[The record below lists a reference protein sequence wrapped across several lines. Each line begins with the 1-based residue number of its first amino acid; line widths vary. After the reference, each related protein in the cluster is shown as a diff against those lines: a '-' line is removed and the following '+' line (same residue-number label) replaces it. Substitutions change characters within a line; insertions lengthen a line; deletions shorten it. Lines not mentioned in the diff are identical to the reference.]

1 MKNRFSVLAL
11 ACVVAM
17 LAALMLVAAGCG
29 SDLEAPEAVADPDME
44 IKAVVVATDL
54 PSGFEGVDLGVTA
67 DEVKDAANYPAT
79 IQEVDGNRVWKYF
92 IDEGKARLFFV
103 FDGDT
108 GDSKLMEMYK
118 LTP

>member
-11 ACVVAM
+11 ACMVVA
-17 LAALMLVAAGCG
+17 LAALMMVAAGCG
-29 SDLEAPEAVADPDME
+29 SDIEAPEAVAEPDME
-44 IKAVVVATDL
+44 VEVAVVATDL
-54 PSGFEGVDLGVTA
+54 PSAFEGVDVGVTA

-92 IDEGKARLFFV
+92 IDDGKARLFFV
-103 FDGDT
+103 FDGNQ
-108 GDSKLMEMYK
+108 GDSKLMRMYK